1 MFKTTR
7 EVRLNFN
14 ANYLCY
20 ALRAL
25 FWTLIII
32 NYPLIISLIF
42 FSLIFMLSFQIV
54 AYLLVESFIKGSI
67 QRLILQ
73 RIQNQGCPCMGA
85 RREYGVRIS
94 PLP

>member
-25 FWTLIII
+25 CWTLIII
-32 NYPLIISLIF
+32 NYPLIISLI

-67 QRLILQ
+67 QRLIRQ
-73 RIQNQGCPCMGA
+73 RIQNQGSPCLGA
-85 RREYGVRIS
+85 RREYGVRIA